1 MSLVTGS
8 RPARAMSSLASQFK
22 AFNKACKSANQTA
35 NRDALQTMTLEE
47 LETEKIAFGEAKK
60 GMMFKDAFLDDRWT
74 EFILTRFEKSNKP
87 EHMMYVRYVSLRMKH
102 GRIPET
108 KNAKEGTKTPSEP
121 ATVPFDVWTEI
132 QDPEPMNMISC
143 HPAELVEDMGMLRQ
157 ENQNLAHRMGQVEM
171 MMQEVLDHLRRSS
184 VKTEN

>member
-1 MSLVTGS
+1 
-8 RPARAMSSLASQFK
+8 MSSLASQFK

-60 GMMFKDAFLDDRWT
+60 GVMFKDAFLDDRWT
-74 EFILTRFEKSNKP
+74 EFILTRFEKSDKP
-87 EHMMYVRYVSLRMKH
+87 EHLMYVRYVSLRMKQ